1 MTVMDTVA
9 PRPEAGRRVLPF
21 LDPLRSTATIAAVLL
36 ISLVFVL
43 SLVTL
48 LSYFKF
54 ESSLTA
60 ITERRVGLIVERAKN
75 SIESVMRLG
84 LKLEDIEAV
93 RGIVEEA
100 GGRDPRIENIHVFRT
115 DRGRHVFASD
125 TAEIDLPV
133 DPAWLAAQ
141 AASADGSW
149 RIQSGG
155 RAVVGARLDS
165 SIVEGIG
172 GVAVTYSL
180 VDVIVRIET
189 MRDNLILAA
198 AATVAAFSLIAL
210 ISAPLMTRGF
220 RRTLGSLAD
229 AIDGDT
235 GSDPTA
241 PRLPESLRESVEQFR
256 TTAGE
261 ADRELDRL
269 EAALGDRS
277 PTAGPRLAVRA

>member
-1 MTVMDTVA
+1 MDAVA
-9 PRPEAGRRVLPF
+9 PRPEAARRILPL

-60 ITERRVGLIVERAKN
+60 ITERRVGLIVERAKD

-93 RGIVEEA
+93 GGIVEEA
-100 GGRDPRIENIHVFRT
+100 RGRDPRIENIHVFRT
-115 DRGRHVFASD
+115 DKARHVFASD
-125 TAEIDLPV
+125 TSEIGGPV

-141 AASADGSW
+141 AASTDGSW

-155 RAVVGARLDS
+155 HAVVGTRLDS
-165 SIVEGIG
+165 SIVDGIG

-180 VDVIVRIET
+180 VAVIGRIET

-198 AATVAAFSLIAL
+198 LATVAAFALVAL

-220 RRTLGSLAD
+220 RRTLGNLAD
-229 AIDGDT
+229 AIDGDAGAETRAT
-235 GSDPTA
+235 G
-241 PRLPESLRESVEQFR
+241 LPESLRESVEQFR
-256 TTAGE
+256 RTAGE
-261 ADRELDRL
+261 AERELDRI
-269 EAALGDRS
+269 EAALAERS
-277 PTAGPRLAVRA
+277 ATAEPRLAMRA

>member
-1 MTVMDTVA
+1 MDAVA
-9 PRPEAGRRVLPF
+9 PRPEAARRILPF

-60 ITERRVGLIVERAKN
+60 ITERRVGLIVERAKD

-93 RGIVEEA
+93 RGVVEEA
-100 GGRDPRIENIHVFRT
+100 RGRDPRIENIHVFRT
-115 DRGRHVFASD
+115 DKARHVFASD
-125 TAEIDLPV
+125 TAEIDAPV
-133 DPAWLAAQ
+133 DPTWLAAQ
-141 AASADGSW
+141 AASTDGSW

-155 RAVVGARLDS
+155 RAVVGTRLDS

-180 VDVIVRIET
+180 VAVISRIET

-198 AATVAAFSLIAL
+198 LATVAAFALVALVSVPL
-210 ISAPLMTRGF
+210 ISRGF
-220 RRTLGSLAD
+220 RRTLGNLAD

-235 GSDPTA
+235 GSETKA
-241 PRLPESLRESVEQFR
+241 TRLPESLRESVEQFR
-256 TTAGE
+256 RTAGE
-261 ADRELDRL
+261 ADRELDRI
-269 EAALGDRS
+269 EAALTDR
-277 PTAGPRLAVRA
+277 PAAAERRLAMRA

>member
-1 MTVMDTVA
+1 MDAVA
-9 PRPEAGRRVLPF
+9 SRLETGRRVLPF

-43 SLVTL
+43 GLVTL

-54 ESSLTA
+54 ESSLTT
-60 ITERRVGLIVERAKN
+60 ITERRVGLIVERAKD

-93 RGIVEEA
+93 RGIVEKA
-100 GGRDPRIENIHVFRT
+100 RGRDPRIANIHVFRT
-115 DRGRHVFASD
+115 DSARHVFASD
-125 TAEIDLPV
+125 AAEINAPV

-141 AASADGSW
+141 TTSANGNW

-155 RAVVGARLDS
+155 RAVVGTRLDS

-180 VDVIVRIET
+180 VAVIGRIET

-198 AATVAAFSLIAL
+198 AATVAVFSLIAL
-210 ISAPLMTRGF
+210 VSAPLLTRGF
-220 RRTLGSLAD
+220 RRTLGNLAD
-229 AIDGDT
+229 AIGADA
-235 GSDPTA
+235 GSDATA
-241 PRLPESLRESVEQFR
+241 TRLPESLKESVEQFR
-256 TTAGE
+256 RTAGE
-261 ADRELDRL
+261 AGRELDRI
-269 EAALGDRS
+269 EAALPDRS
-277 PTAGPRLAVRA
+277 GTAEPQLAIRA